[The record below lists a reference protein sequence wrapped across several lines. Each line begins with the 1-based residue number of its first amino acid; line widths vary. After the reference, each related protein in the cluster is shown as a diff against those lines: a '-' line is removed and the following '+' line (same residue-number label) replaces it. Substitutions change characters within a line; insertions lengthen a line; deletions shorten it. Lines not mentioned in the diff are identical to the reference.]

1 MESMTTT
8 LPNFTSLEEKIKYLL
23 AQELMELK
31 ANNPDSQVCPLCLNM
46 GAVTLNVPVESPAFG
61 KAYTCPCG
69 YNERVVTGRFIEGRE
84 DRLSKALP
92 ESHRHI
98 TFDSWR
104 EMPPD
109 QLKGKADALD
119 ACAELAHQGQ
129 INRKGI
135 IKVGVVL
142 SGLPGVGKTSVA
154 MATVNAMMSHHVG
167 VWWVDYNDFIDNIQA
182 TYAKDYRGTSKL
194 KLIADAS
201 KVPVL
206 VLDDMGDYTKAAK
219 DKDKPEISNDK
230 RDITYSL
237 IRERYHSAAITII
250 TTNLDRAAFSITFGE
265 RIARRVKER
274 YLWLDM
280 TGPDLST
287 Y

>member
-1 MESMTTT
+1 M
-8 LPNFTSLEEKIKYLL
+8 
-23 AQELMELK
+23 
-31 ANNPDSQVCPLCLNM
+31 
-46 GAVTLNVPVESPAFG
+46 TLNVTVDHPAFG

-69 YNERVVTGRFIEGRE
+69 FNERLRHGRFIEARE

-98 TFDSWR
+98 TFEGWSNLPK
-104 EMPPD
+104 E
-109 QLKGKADALD
+109 QLEGKKTALQ
-119 ACAELAHQGQ
+119 ACKSLAQYGSAGSDD
-129 INRKGI
+129 NP
-135 IKVGVVL
+135 KVGVVL
-142 SGLPGVGKTSVA
+142 SGQPGMGKTSMA
-154 MATVNAMMSHHVG
+154 MATVNAMMAHRVG

-182 TYAKDYRGTSKL
+182 TYAPDYKGPSKL

-201 KVPVL
+201 KVPIL
-206 VLDDMGDYTKAAK
+206 VLDDMGDYN
-219 DKDKPEISNDK
+219 DKKEISNDK

-237 IRERYHSAAITII
+237 IRERYHASSITII
-250 TTNLDRAAFSITFGE
+250 TTNLDRTAFSLKFGG

-280 TGPDLST
+280 TGPDLSR